1 MYSGVKLGIRVDCRQ
16 QDPAGAGR
24 GSVGARKEENPA
36 GAGGILVEIGHYAEG
51 ALCSLSDGVTSPPGE
66 DICKLEQ
73 WAEVGGWG
81 FESLQTQV
89 AKARARLADNLL
101 NHSVPDI
108 RGLWASGRWT
118 S

>member
-1 MYSGVKLGIRVDCRQ
+1 
-16 QDPAGAGR
+16 
-24 GSVGARKEENPA
+24 
-36 GAGGILVEIGHYAEG
+36 VEIGHYAEG

-73 WAEVGGWG
+73 WAWRQFNDQFVTVVHLSFPRALSHMAPEVGGWG